1 MVVFV
6 SGATFGGSFC
16 GVDWV
21 APSENTEWSRRRIPR
36 MTRRVGRDFLG
47 ISPRIALKSRDV
59 LTFSEGLNKG
69 RWAFFNTA

>member
-16 GVDWV
+16 GADWV
-21 APSENTEWSRRRIPR
+21 AASKNAGWSRRRIPR
-36 MTRRVGRDFLG
+36 TSRRVGRDFLG
-47 ISPRIALKSRDV
+47 ISPRIALKSRDM

-69 RWAFFNTA
+69 RCAFFNTA